1 MKSIIK
7 KIIVIAAILAI
18 LLVGYGIDS
27 IIASTYSIDF
37 VSVERV
43 NKEIIL
49 DDNGNE
55 IPLNVGICDGKT
67 QIEIKAKVTK
77 NNNPIANHI
86 LYVKTNRNIIGRLT
100 TNENGEIDFE
110 YRCYLANTA
119 SDVVFTITDEDNSLF
134 VFVPATKTYTLKMV
148 ALSSKSSSNMTTND
162 IFFDLN

>member
-1 MKSIIK
+1 MKNIIK
-7 KIIVIAAILAI
+7 KIIVIVAIIAI
-18 LLVGYGIDS
+18 ILIGYGIDS
-27 IIASTYSIDF
+27 IIASTYTIDF

-67 QIEIKAKVTK
+67 QVEIKAKVTK
-77 NNNPIANHI
+77 NNKAVANHV

-100 TNENGEIDFE
+100 SNENGEIDFE